1 MKTENISI
9 KSALSYILLTA
20 LAIFFLIPFVWI
32 FVEGFASISNEGF
45 GNFGAFTIGAY
56 EAIFANKYFSLSI
69 ENGLIQSLGGTAFSI
84 VLAVFAAY
92 VFSRKRFPFRIALI
106 LTILFFT
113 GFPVFSL
120 LIPMYVFYQNVNL
133 YNTQIGVI
141 LFLGVLNLPI
151 TIWIMKNSFDQIP
164 KSIERAALVDGASP
178 VQSILY
184 VFLPMAF
191 PTIAVLILLDFITN
205 WGNFYVPY
213 ILLSSRNLFPIA
225 VYIYTYFGA
234 YSVQYNQLAA
244 ASVIYMIPALVL
256 YIFAQKYLIKAF
268 SVGGVKG

>member
-1 MKTENISI
+1 M
-9 KSALSYILLTA
+9 LLTL
-20 LAIFFLIPFVWI
+20 LAIFFLMPFVWV
-32 FVEGFASISNEGF
+32 FVEGFSSISNEGF
-45 GNFGAFTIGAY
+45 GDFGVFTVDAY
-56 EAIFANKYFSLSI
+56 VQIFQSKYFLLSI
-69 ENGLIQSLGGTAFSI
+69 ENGLIQSLGGTAVSI
-84 VLAVFAAY
+84 TLAIFASY
-92 VFSRKRFPFRIALI
+92 VFSRKRFPLRKALM
-106 LTILFFT
+106 LSILFFT

-164 KSIERAALVDGASP
+164 RSIERAAMVDGATP
-178 VQSILY
+178 FQTITR
-184 VFLPMAF
+184 VFLPLAF
-191 PTIAVLILLDFITN
+191 PSIAVLILLDFITN

-213 ILLSSRNLFPIA
+213 ILLSSRHLFPIA

-234 YSVQYNQLAA
+234 YTVQYNQLAA
-244 ASVIYMIPALVL
+244 ASVIYMIPTIIM

>member
-1 MKTENISI
+1 MKIENATI
-9 KSALSYILLTA
+9 KSSLSYILLTL
-20 LAIFFLIPFVWI
+20 LAIFFLIPFVWV

-45 GNFGAFTIGAY
+45 GNFGSFTIAAY
-56 EAIFANKYFSLSI
+56 AEIFANKYFSLSI
-69 ENGLIQSLGGTAFSI
+69 ENGLIQSLGGTAISI
-84 VLAVFAAY
+84 TLAVFASY

-164 KSIERAALVDGASP
+164 RSIERAALVDGASSF
-178 VQSILY
+178 QSITR
-184 VFLPMAF
+184 VFLPLAF

-213 ILLSSRNLFPIA
+213 ILLSSRHLFPIA

-244 ASVIYMIPALVL
+244 ASVVYMMPTLIM

>member
-1 MKTENISI
+1 LKTEDI
-9 KSALSYILLTA
+9 KITTILAYITLTF
-20 LAIFFLIPFVWI
+20 LAFLFIIPFVWV
-32 FVEGFASISNEGF
+32 FVEGFASVGNIGF
-45 GNFGAFTIGAY
+45 GDFGTFTLSSY
-56 EAIFANKYFSLSI
+56 YAIFRSKYFVLSI
-69 ENGLIQSLGGTAFSI
+69 ENGLIQSFGGTAVSI
-84 VLAVFAAY
+84 VLAIFASY
-92 VFSRKRFPFRIALI
+92 VFSRKRFPLRNALI
-106 LTILFFT
+106 LTVLFFT

-141 LFLGVLNLPI
+141 LVLGVLNLPI

-164 KSIERAALVDGASP
+164 KSIERAAMVDGASP
-178 VQSILY
+178 YQTIIH
-184 VFLPMAF
+184 VFLPLAF

-213 ILLSSRNLFPIA
+213 ILLSSRHLFPIA

-234 YSVQYNQLAA
+234 YSVKYNELAA
-244 ASVIYMIPALVL
+244 ASVIYMIPTLIL